1 MIQKIVS
8 PLGLEAWLVED
19 YAVPLVAVDFAFR
32 GGSAQDPEE
41 RSGLT
46 RMMAGLLDE
55 GAGTLDDQAF
65 QLKLEESAVELNFQ
79 VSRDQISGSLRSLA
93 DRKDKAF
100 ELLRLALQEPRFDE
114 QAMERVRQSMTAQ
127 LRHEAND
134 PNTMASRAFFGEI
147 FAGHPYGRWPRGTA
161 ESLSATTREE
171 ISAQHRRLMAKDTL
185 VVSIV
190 GAIHA
195 VDAAGM
201 LDEVFGALPSKALRQ
216 GVEEVAPNLSG
227 PRRIIDLD
235 VPQTVLQ
242 FAQPGVKRDDPDYL
256 AAYVMNHIFGGGSF
270 SSRLFQKVREEKG
283 LAYSV
288 STQLSPMAH
297 SAFIGGGVSTR
308 NDRAAES
315 LDIIQAEMLD
325 IARKGPTD
333 AELESAKKYITGSYA
348 LRFDSSVKIA
358 NQLTHM
364 QLEDLGIDY
373 IDRRNALV
381 QAVAI
386 EDVRRVGERVFGG
399 GQPFVVAVGRPQ
411 GL

>member
-32 GGSAQDPEE
+32 GGAAQDGE
-41 RSGLT
+41 RAGLT

-55 GAGTLDDQAF
+55 GAGAFDDEAF
-65 QLKLEESAVELNFQ
+65 QMKLEENAVELSFQ
-79 VSRDQISGSLRSLA
+79 VGRDQISGSLRSLA

-114 QAMERVRQSMTAQ
+114 SAVERVRQSMTAQ

-134 PNTMASRAFFGEI
+134 PNTMASRAFFAAM
-147 FAGHPYGRWPRGTA
+147 FAGHPYGRWPRGTI
-161 ESLSATTREE
+161 ESIEGVGREE
-171 ISAQHRRLMAKDTL
+171 ISAQHRRLVARDVL

-190 GAIHA
+190 GAINA
-195 VDAAGM
+195 GDAAAM
-201 LDEVFGALPSKALRQ
+201 LDSVFGVLPAKALRQ
-216 GVEEVAPNLSG
+216 DVGEVTPMVAAP
-227 PRRIIDLD
+227 RQVIDLD

-270 SSRLFQKVREEKG
+270 SSRLFQKVREQKG

-315 LDIIQAEMLD
+315 LEIIQAEMVD
-325 IARKGPTD
+325 IAANGPTE
-333 AELESAKKYITGSYA
+333 AELVSAKKYITGSYA

-358 NQLTHM
+358 NQLTSM
-364 QLEDLGIDY
+364 QTDGLGIDY
-373 IDRRNALV
+373 IDRRNELV
-381 QAVAI
+381 QAVGLD
-386 EDVRRVGERVFGG
+386 DVKRVGQRAFGG
-399 GQPFVVAVGRPQ
+399 GAPFVVAVGRPV